1 MNVMSSINVCQ
12 NSPVKLSRAGIF
24 FMGGFQIINSV
35 RLIDMELFIFS
46 VSSVSIL
53 ISYVFQGICF
63 IHFVKYFGIML
74 PYQAFN
80 VCGILVIT
88 PVSTLILIIC
98 VLSIF
103 LVYPSQGL
111 INFVVLFKEVAFGF
125 VYFLYSVDFYFYF
138 YSTFFWFNYS
148 SFSSDLNKVTVT
160 GHSGLR
166 L

>member
-1 MNVMSSINVCQ
+1 MNVISSINVCQ

-35 RLIDMELFIFS
+35 HLIDMELFIFS

-53 ISYVFQGICF
+53 ISYVFQGVCF
-63 IHFVKYFGIML
+63 IHFVKYFGITL

-98 VLSIF
+98 VLFFLFTLVRGLSILLF
-103 LVYPSQGL
+103 FSKKQLLVLFISSTLQTSTFIFILLSFGL
-111 INFVVLFKEVAFGF
+111 ITL
-125 VYFLYSVDFYFYF
+125 LS
-138 YSTFFWFNYS
+138 
-148 SFSSDLNKVTVT
+148 LVT
-160 GHSGLR
+160 
-166 L
+166 